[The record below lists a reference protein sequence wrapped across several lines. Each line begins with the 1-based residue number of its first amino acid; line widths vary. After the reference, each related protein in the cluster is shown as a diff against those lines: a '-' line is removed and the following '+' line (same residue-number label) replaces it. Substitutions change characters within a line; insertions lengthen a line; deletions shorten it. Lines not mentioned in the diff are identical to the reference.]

1 MVCNPWALHHISHC
15 LSERKALDVN
25 CWLTFSGLGMFLFT
39 EHPLKAGQ
47 PYSPK
52 SHCTS
57 VLITFHRIHVML
69 TLSALL
75 FMFFSSP
82 LQRSMHQRLISMYIK
97 IPVPIRVAL
106 GGWDALQCTRLD
118 SDLALPPDSSSRSF
132 WHRGC
137 THCIGPHQ
145 DARTSVNVFSDSVC
159 RHLVHL
165 GVAVG
170 QSPQQKHKE
179 ASVSQL
185 AQLPLMLASGPCLMM
200 MHSAMI
206 LQQHLYPACWDNAF
220 RSAKLEDVP
229 WKVASTD

>member
-1 MVCNPWALHHISHC
+1 MLP
-15 LSERKALDVN
+15 
-25 CWLTFSGLGMFLFT
+25 FST
-39 EHPLKAGQ
+39 
-47 PYSPK
+47 
-52 SHCTS
+52 
-57 VLITFHRIHVML
+57 
-69 TLSALL
+69 LL

-106 GGWDALQCTRLD
+106 GVWDALQCTRPD
-118 SDLALPPDSSSRSF
+118 SDLALPPDSSPRSF

-145 DARTSVNVFSDSVC
+145 DARTSVNVSSDSVC

-206 LQQHLYPACWDNAF
+206 LQQHLYPA
-220 RSAKLEDVP
+220 
-229 WKVASTD
+229 